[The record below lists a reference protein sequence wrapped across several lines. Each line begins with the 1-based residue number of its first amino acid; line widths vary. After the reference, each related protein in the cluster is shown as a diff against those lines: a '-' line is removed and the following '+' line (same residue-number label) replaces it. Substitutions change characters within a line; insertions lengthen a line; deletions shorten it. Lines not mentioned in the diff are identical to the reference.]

1 MVGLGEMAFTGRF
14 STRLHLLICSGGS
27 NSAAHWEVVVSE
39 EERKPVDADGVR
51 KQIRYHL
58 DNLLSRGT
66 WGALLWL
73 FAVTLL
79 VVLAGSLLLTAFG
92 EHLGGSVDDSW
103 LEGFWQSAMRTLD
116 PGTMADD
123 VGWGARLV
131 ALVVTLFGVLIAG
144 ALIGIVV
151 SAVEQS
157 VERMQR
163 GRSTVVESDH
173 VVILGASSRLT
184 VIVTQLALSG
194 KTRRRNT
201 IVVLANR
208 EPSDLN
214 QEIRSSGVDLHGT
227 RLVFRWGDPSRTADL
242 ALVAIDRA
250 RTVIV
255 LADDEAS
262 NDAGVIKAVLSAGAV
277 LGGFD
282 RIPIV
287 VELADQRTGES
298 LLRACSGLVT
308 PLVPMQAIAN
318 ITSYTLRQ
326 PGLSQVVQEIVNFR
340 GVDLYVRELDE
351 LDGWRFRDTV
361 ALYEKTRPIGRMAAD
376 GTVELNPDPDTTL
389 GGGDRLIVLAEN
401 DRPPW
406 PALRPIDTSERESVE
421 ASPAESSDSHVE
433 HIVILGWNSMGER
446 LVEQLDST
454 VAPGSSVQ
462 IVYDPRFL
470 SGGDVELGT
479 IGGLDVTITA
489 HRSKTLSLGDEIR
502 RPVLTSIVL
511 LGYRTGLSPED
522 ADGRTLLTL
531 MMLQRELDEFEGV
544 APRVVV
550 ELFDADNVELASTSG
565 ADDFVVSDAIA
576 SRLMTQL
583 AEQPARR
590 AVLESLYAEEG
601 PSFDLIDATLLGVSA
616 DAEFGEIIAAAYSF
630 GLLAIGWRRAREHG
644 GQITLNPSVTDRVQL
659 DDGDQIVVIA

>member
-1 MVGLGEMAFTGRF
+1 
-14 STRLHLLICSGGS
+14 
-27 NSAAHWEVVVSE
+27 VSE
-39 EERKPVDADGVR
+39 AAPKSVDVGGLR
-51 KQIRYHL
+51 NRIRYHF

-66 WGALLWL
+66 WGVLLWL
-73 FAVTLL
+73 LAITLL
-79 VVLAGSLLLTAFG
+79 VVLVGSLLLVAFG
-92 EHLGGSVDDSW
+92 QRLGGSADDSF
-103 LEGFWQSAMRTLD
+103 LEDFWQSAMRTLD

-144 ALIGIVV
+144 ALIGIIVT
-151 SAVEQS
+151 AVEQS

-173 VVILGASSRLT
+173 IVILGASSRLT
-184 VIVTQLALSG
+184 VIVRQLALAG
-194 KTRRRNT
+194 KTRRRNA

-208 EPSDLN
+208 EPAELH
-214 QEIRSSGVDLHGT
+214 QQIRSSGVDLHGS
-227 RLVFRWGDPSRTADL
+227 RLVFRWGDPSKTADL
-242 ALVAIDRA
+242 ALLAIGRA
-250 RTVIV
+250 RTVMV
-255 LADDEAS
+255 LADDDAS
-262 NDAGVIKAVLSAGAV
+262 NDAAVVKAVLSAGAV

-287 VELADQRTGES
+287 AEMGDPQTGDS
-298 LLRACSGLVT
+298 LRRSCGGLVT
-308 PLVPMQAIAN
+308 PLVPMRVIAS
-318 ITSYTLRQ
+318 ITAYTLRR
-326 PGLSQVVQEIVNFR
+326 PGLSQVIQEIVDFR
-340 GVDLYVRELDE
+340 GADLYIRELGE
-351 LDGWRFRDTV
+351 LDSSRFGDTV
-361 ALYEKTRPIGRMAAD
+361 ARYQKTRPIGRMAAD
-376 GTVELNPDPDTTL
+376 GTIELTPDPDTVL
-389 GGGDRLIVLAEN
+389 GVGDRLIVLAEN
-401 DRPPW
+401 DRPPT
-406 PALRPIDTSERESVE
+406 PAHRPVDTSERAAVE
-421 ASPAESSDSHVE
+421 TGPARRSDPHVE
-433 HIVILGWNSMGER
+433 HMVILGWNSLGER

-531 MMLQRELDEFEGV
+531 MMLQRELGEFEGV